1 MSDRKTIL
9 GIVAEYDPFH
19 NGHAWHLSESRK
31 AVCPDSV
38 YIALSPCLKQR
49 GELSMLSPFDRAACA
64 VHEGADAVFLLPVLW
79 TVRDAEHYAL
89 GAVSMLAS
97 LGVTHLAF
105 GAETADLPLLQRT
118 ADLLEDS
125 PVLLRDALHAALA
138 AGKGYPAALA
148 EAAGACIPE
157 SRPLLD
163 HANNILAVCYLR
175 AIRRLGLSLTPVV
188 VPRAGSYHSDCVDP
202 ASPSASAVRDSLC
215 RGSWKALCAL
225 PEVSA
230 AAVCSAFLSRE
241 LPDSGRL
248 DALLLE
254 KLRSMTPEQAAC
266 LPDCSEGLGTA
277 LLNAAAR
284 ADSRTELIGALTTR
298 RYSSARISRLCTYAM
313 LGVTQSRLESAPMP
327 SVALL
332 LAIKKNPSLT
342 GSWKNSPVKVLSA
355 SGWQEHAD
363 SEDLAA
369 WRLWCHACRL
379 SPSYPFTRKL

>member
-1 MSDRKTIL
+1 MAIL

-19 NGHAWHLSESRK
+19 NGHLQHLRLSM
-31 AVCPDSV
+31 DSV
-38 YIALSPCLKQR
+38 SPSAVLIALSGPFKQR
-49 GELSMLSPFDRAACA
+49 GEPALLSPFVRAECA
-64 VHEGADAVFLLPVLW
+64 LASGADAVFALPVLW

-313 LGVTQSRLESAPMP
+313 LDVTQSRLESAPMP